1 MNEKNDHIIA
11 RNRKAEH
18 DYFIIERL
26 EAGLVL
32 EGTEV
37 KSLRAG
43 HANLK
48 DGYVKIIKNEA
59 YLFNCH
65 ISAYKYAGVENH
77 EPERVRKLLLHQRE
91 IKKLKRYVETK
102 GNAIIPLKLY
112 FNTKGVAKLEIGI
125 AKGKKKYDK
134 RESITAKES
143 KREIDRIRKERF

>member
-1 MNEKNDHIIA
+1 MKEKKDQIIA
-11 RNRKAEH
+11 RNRKATH
-18 DYFIIERL
+18 DFFIIERL

-43 HANLK
+43 NANLK

-65 ISAYKYAGVENH
+65 ISPYKYGGVENH
-77 EPERVRKLLLHQRE
+77 DPERVRKLLLHRRE
-91 IKKLKRYVETK
+91 IRKLKRQVETK

-112 FNTKGVAKLEIGI
+112 FTPKGLAKLEIGV

-134 RESITAKES
+134 RESIAAKES
-143 KREIDRIRKERF
+143 KREIDRMRKERF